1 LSSTATGTPLKSP
14 LSATV
19 RSIEVSVGETLDQVK
34 VAVVL
39 EAMKTEVSVN
49 VPRTLKGKTVSA
61 IAVVPG
67 DVISA
72 GQALLYCE

>member
-1 LSSTATGTPLKSP
+1 M
-14 LSATV
+14 
-19 RSIEVSVGETLDQVK
+19 
-34 VAVVL
+34 AVVL